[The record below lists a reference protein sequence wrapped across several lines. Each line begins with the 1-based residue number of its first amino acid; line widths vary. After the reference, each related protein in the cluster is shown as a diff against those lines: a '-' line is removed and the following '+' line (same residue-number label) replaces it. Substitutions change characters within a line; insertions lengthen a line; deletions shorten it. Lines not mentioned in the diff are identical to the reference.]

1 MNRQIPVYLYGE
13 EEPFMTVPYETFTAL
28 GRGDML
34 SHAGSDGIGIV
45 AFMVRYKEAHICETG
60 EPEYALQ
67 VEEW

>member
-13 EEPFMTVPYETFTAL
+13 AEPFMKIPYETFTVL
-28 GRGDML
+28 QHGDML
-34 SHAGSDGIGIV
+34 SKAGNDGRGVV
-45 AFMVRYKEAHICETG
+45 AFMVRSKEANINEIG